1 MLDSWRLA
9 LRQAVNIAAASTRPT
24 SSEAAGPERSRPADW
39 SPSSLLPYKNAN
51 ELIGVAADRRRVVVW
66 QRDEGRMRMLAS
78 AATPAS
84 GQVHLRMVAR
94 GRRFSFDVGPDGVSW
109 KRVGGTFRT
118 PVTETTRLALTAGGE
133 RRARVRFVSAS
144 LTE

>member
-66 QRDEGRMRMLAS
+66 QRNEGRMRMLAS

-94 GRRFSFDVGPDGVSW
+94 GAVSPSMSARTACRGSGWAARFGAH
-109 KRVGGTFRT
+109 R
-118 PVTETTRLALTAGGE
+118 GGE